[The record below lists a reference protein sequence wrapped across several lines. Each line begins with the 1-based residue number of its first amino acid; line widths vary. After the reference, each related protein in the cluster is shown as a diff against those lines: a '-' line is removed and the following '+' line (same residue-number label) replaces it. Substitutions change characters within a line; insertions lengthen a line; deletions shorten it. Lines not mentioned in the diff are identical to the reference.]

1 MRTLVLV
8 MVMTM
13 MTMGLTES
21 SQASQADTLPR
32 RRLASRLRQR
42 QTPEVRVETNNNS
55 SLAGIID
62 VLLSSCQGVSDVEL
76 DVRGR
81 DIEDRNAAREETI
94 RQRAGARDDRQSR
107 VHQVSS
113 FL

>member
-13 MTMGLTES
+13 MIMGLTES
-21 SQASQADTLPR
+21 SQANQADTLPR

-62 VLLSSCQGVSDVEL
+62 VLL
-76 DVRGR
+76 
-81 DIEDRNAAREETI
+81 
-94 RQRAGARDDRQSR
+94 
-107 VHQVSS
+107 
-113 FL
+113 

>member
-1 MRTLVLV
+1 M
-8 MVMTM
+8 
-13 MTMGLTES
+13 
-21 SQASQADTLPR
+21 P
-32 RRLASRLRQR
+32 
-42 QTPEVRVETNNNS
+42 
-55 SLAGIID
+55 
-62 VLLSSCQGVSDVEL
+62 DVEL

-107 VHQVSS
+107 VHQVRF